1 MSKKEKKRLEDEEFE
16 RLMNE
21 VGTAGAASGEAP
33 AAEENKQ
40 AAQAD
45 QAEVDEKKRLANQ
58 KKKQK
63 RKAK

>member
-1 MSKKEKKRLEDEEFE
+1 
-16 RLMNE
+16 MNE
-21 VGTAGAASGEAP
+21 VGTAGAASGETP